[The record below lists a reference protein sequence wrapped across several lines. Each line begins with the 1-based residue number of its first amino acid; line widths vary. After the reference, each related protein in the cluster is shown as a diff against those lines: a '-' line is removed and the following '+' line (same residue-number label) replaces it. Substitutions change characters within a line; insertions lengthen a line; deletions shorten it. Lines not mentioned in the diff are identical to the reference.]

1 MFLKEKQSRD
11 YIIKIML
18 NISNIIIYIIFI
30 FCIMLL

>member
-11 YIIKIML
+11 YIIKIIL